1 MSPITL
7 QSIPTFV
14 ELVKVLSHFCRNPDP
29 DDQIAFDAAVLLGRF
44 CIHDGNAEARLI
56 KALEESNDTHTKAKV
71 RSSKREDRKITVIS
85 LSSWMKTVPKKTKY
99 KEIGVSI
106 PFYYCDES
114 KNGSRR
120 NSNGNNHVE
129 IYISKGHI
137 TPDVSVKPY
146 KEFH

>member
-1 MSPITL
+1 
-7 QSIPTFV
+7 
-14 ELVKVLSHFCRNPDP
+14 
-29 DDQIAFDAAVLLGRF
+29 
-44 CIHDGNAEARLI
+44 
-56 KALEESNDTHTKAKV
+56 
-71 RSSKREDRKITVIS
+71 
-85 LSSWMKTVPKKTKY
+85 MKTVPKKTKY

-129 IYISKGHI
+129 IYIRKGNI